1 MFVSQWRYVP
11 MATLMNIYIVRIK
24 MLALRLMT
32 HRYKI
37 NRYRNNRTRFLWRLH
52 NAFTRTRN
60 AVDILEYMA
69 ATRNT
74 QMHARARR

>member
-1 MFVSQWRYVP
+1 MFVSQGSYVP

-37 NRYRNNRTRFLWRLH
+37 TG
-52 NAFTRTRN
+52 
-60 AVDILEYMA
+60 IEI
-69 ATRNT
+69 
-74 QMHARARR
+74 HARGFISPH